1 MAEFEDVK
9 AVIDDRDERVEII
22 LTGRGASERLIE
34 LADVVT
40 EMKKIKHPFD
50 KDVKAR
56 KGIEF

>member
-1 MAEFEDVK
+1 LAEFEDVK